1 MKKKEESFKYRTRR
15 SFENIPSGNSL
26 DPGRISES
34 RQSPL
39 SLPRI
44 LFREAFVRC
53 RATDRSTRLKAA
65 NSLVRTFCKPDINSK
80 AILGD
85 LTDWP

>member
-39 SLPRI
+39 LYPASYSERLLCGVERPI
-44 LFREAFVRC
+44 
-53 RATDRSTRLKAA
+53 DRL
-65 NSLVRTFCKPDINSK
+65 D
-80 AILGD
+80 
-85 LTDWP
+85 